1 MPNIY
6 LNDFEIKSSLYP
18 FSAPDSIAKIRL
30 GILTIREK
38 WEYLT
43 KKNIIA
49 VEDVNEL
56 AKLDQDRIFASNIIP
71 NHAFLEDVLKHK
83 SSYDYSQ
90 VKILQYPWHIF
101 QWNDWAIREDFD
113 LITQSRVSEPIPP
126 HVQKFGDYPVF
137 IEPGAQLYF
146 CTLNAT
152 DGPIYIGKN
161 ATVMEGS
168 FIRGPFAL
176 CEGSVVKMGARIY
189 GATTVGPFSVVGGEI
204 KNSVIMGCSNKAH
217 DGYLGDSVIGYW
229 CNIGAGSSNSNVK
242 NNASDISIWHEA
254 SNSYVK
260 VGQKC
265 GLLMGSYSRCAIN
278 TSFNTGTI
286 VGICANVF
294 GEGLTPKYI
303 PDFSWG
309 YGGTDE
315 YAFERAIDDIARWK
329 KMKNQELS
337 NEEKKQL
344 RIIFE
349 KNNLSQ
355 I

>member
-1 MPNIY
+1 MAETKRIRYQAVIALNIAGRR
-6 LNDFEIKSSLYP
+6 F
-18 FSAPDSIAKIRL
+18 F
-30 GILTIREK
+30 T
-38 WEYLT
+38 
-43 KKNIIA
+43 
-49 VEDVNEL
+49 
-56 AKLDQDRIFASNIIP
+56 ASTLKFCDTRC
-71 NHAFLEDVLKHK
+71 AFV
-83 SSYDYSQ
+83 
-90 VKILQYPWHIF
+90 
-101 QWNDWAIREDFD
+101 
-113 LITQSRVSEPIPP
+113 
-126 HVQKFGDYPVF
+126 
-137 IEPGAQLYF
+137 
-146 CTLNAT
+146 
-152 DGPIYIGKN
+152 
-161 ATVMEGS
+161 
-168 FIRGPFAL
+168 
-176 CEGSVVKMGARIY
+176 
-189 GATTVGPFSVVGGEI
+189 
-204 KNSVIMGCSNKAH
+204 
-217 DGYLGDSVIGYW
+217 
-229 CNIGAGSSNSNVK
+229 
-242 NNASDISIWHEA
+242 
-254 SNSYVK
+254 NSYVK